1 MQLPSLPDER
11 SSPIS
16 AEDEKGKFSAA
27 SLPARFVYPPLLG
40 PSSICIRVFSEPVK
54 TPGPQLEQQQKKKQH
69 KKRLKRRF
77 FPFFFFFFPVVA
89 KLWCASLSVF
99 ISSHTEAYMFR
110 RDCTIGPLC
119 TKPVFKTHV
128 EKNLS
133 VQLSAG
139 LRRRWQQRTQK

>member
-77 FPFFFFFFPVVA
+77 FPFFFFFSGRGQAVVRLIVCVYL
-89 KLWCASLSVF
+89 K
-99 ISSHTEAYMFR
+99 SHR
-110 RDCTIGPLC
+110 
-119 TKPVFKTHV
+119 
-128 EKNLS
+128 
-133 VQLSAG
+133 G
-139 LRRRWQQRTQK
+139 LYV